1 MKVRLLV
8 TAGRF
13 PVKRSKLRVVVDRV
27 CKGKK
32 LGGVVEVSLSLVDES
47 EIKQLNQKYMGRQ
60 GVTDVLSFPLEGE
73 MGVDGVTRLGDVVI
87 CYPQAVRQAKEHGL
101 VVTEEIESLLEHGL
115 LHLLGEDH
123 D

>member
-8 TAGRF
+8 TAGKF
-13 PVKRSKLRVVVDRV
+13 PVKRSELRAVVDRV

-32 LGGVVEVSLSLVDES
+32 LGEVVEVSLSLVNES

-73 MGVDGVTRLGDVVI
+73 MGADGVMRLGDVVI

-101 VVTEEIESLLEHGL
+101 AVTEEIEALLEHGL